1 MATATESRIGI
12 AVASINRGGG
22 SNVLSLP
29 KYTLGLNRS
38 SVINSGDRTATLSY
52 GEIMSQPAT
61 WQRPAETTTKP
72 LAAIAAEVQAPHIR
86 KTGHFEH
93 ISRRNQ
99 LLARESKNWVIDT
112 AQKGVIKP
120 QVAQSAKIIEQ
131 VKASS
136 RRGLVTALGDL
147 RRETTEP
154 QVSQPEVIVRPAV
167 QKVEV
172 RQNPVILEA
181 KFRVIETTPQKL
193 AKAPVKVAEARQEE
207 IQARQVIVELQKTNP
222 ARPQI
227 LWDALG
233 LPDADVEKKKKQDQ
247 ENQAKAAAV
256 PGLLQ
261 IIGGQLVKE
270 AIVKVQPAST
280 PEIKQQV
287 ATFAPVTTEQL
298 NRTVAQANPSLSPQE
313 IALLMAQ
320 TVKKAQA
327 AVATPAE
334 KIDLKR
340 SKQSSSNGGIDLPR
354 RRANS
359 AEVGPKFIVED
370 DQALG
375 QRALHLEKG
384 LIALSFRNPDNST
397 DEDLYVDGG
406 VMKWWLYLASQQY
419 ELMHSQIVRESN
431 TPNRFGK
438 VKDGSL
444 AEFINSAG
452 KLGVLP
458 IIKMWRRLTQAN
470 LFHRPGRWSGKDKN
484 LLSEGEIAKIT
495 RRGEVDQGRADLWKA
510 LKDGLQTTALEIY
523 DQRQAKRAEAALTS
537 AT

>member
-12 AVASINRGGG
+12 AEASINRGGG

-207 IQARQVIVELQKTNP
+207 I
-222 ARPQI
+222 
-227 LWDALG
+227 
-233 LPDADVEKKKKQDQ
+233 
-247 ENQAKAAAV
+247 QAKAAAV